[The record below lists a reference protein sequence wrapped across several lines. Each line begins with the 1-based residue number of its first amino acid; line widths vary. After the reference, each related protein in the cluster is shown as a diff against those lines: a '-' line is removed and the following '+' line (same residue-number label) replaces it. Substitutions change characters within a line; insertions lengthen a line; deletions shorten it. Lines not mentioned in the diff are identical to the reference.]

1 MWSIYQIKYSP
12 SSIWPVD
19 SFMSPTNR
27 MELFYVF
34 SYVAVG
40 HLEYTFFFIKLLQWT
55 TDDALVVFL
64 LLYGPALQVI
74 LSS

>member
-19 SFMSPTNR
+19 SFMSLTNR

-40 HLEYTFFFIKLLQWT
+40 HLEYKWSYADFY
-55 TDDALVVFL
+55 FL
-64 LLYGPALQVI
+64 
-74 LSS
+74 